1 LGVVSGTALDEVF
14 ARRLQDGDPG
24 GNMRRGLDAF
34 PFKKMAER
42 VWTKYFVPG
51 GKAPDGP
58 YQRFPMHTC
67 DGPPERRELCIV
79 ANFVEIALAREGH
92 ENPVG
97 VNYLE
102 KVQIP
107 HLPSLYGAMLAGAAY
122 VLMGAGIPLRIPGV
136 LDCLA
141 QHQPASYPV
150 HVAGGE
156 KAGDFAITFTPRDY
170 METDLPPLTR
180 PTFLAIVAS
189 NTLATTMLKKANGR
203 VDGLVVEGPTAGGHN
218 APPRGKGPLSEGG
231 EPVYGERDVVDLAK
245 LKELGVPFW
254 LAGGYGTPERLHE
267 ALAAGAAG
275 VQVGTPFAL
284 CTESALREDYKRSIL
299 ASIVSGEARVF
310 TDPLASPTG
319 FPFKTVT
326 LEGTLAKAAVY
337 SARPRLCDLGYLRE
351 PYRLASGAIGYRC
364 AAEPVDTYIAKGG
377 DAGKTIGRMCLCNAL
392 LANIGLSQ
400 VQSDSHV
407 EPGLVTC
414 GNSLDDLA
422 GFLPNGDHSY
432 SAANVIGWLLGTQ
445 A

>member
-1 LGVVSGTALDEVF
+1 MRNSFTIIQGGMGVGVSDWRLARAVAQLGQLGVVSGTALDEVF

-67 DGPPERRELCIV
+67 DGPAERRELCIV

-170 METDLPPLTR
+170 METD
-180 PTFLAIVAS
+180 
-189 NTLATTMLKKANGR
+189 
-203 VDGLVVEGPTAGGHN
+203 
-218 APPRGKGPLSEGG
+218 
-231 EPVYGERDVVDLAK
+231 
-245 LKELGVPFW
+245 
-254 LAGGYGTPERLHE
+254 
-267 ALAAGAAG
+267 
-275 VQVGTPFAL
+275 
-284 CTESALREDYKRSIL
+284 
-299 ASIVSGEARVF
+299 
-310 TDPLASPTG
+310 
-319 FPFKTVT
+319 
-326 LEGTLAKAAVY
+326 
-337 SARPRLCDLGYLRE
+337 
-351 PYRLASGAIGYRC
+351 
-364 AAEPVDTYIAKGG
+364 
-377 DAGKTIGRMCLCNAL
+377 
-392 LANIGLSQ
+392 
-400 VQSDSHV
+400 
-407 EPGLVTC
+407 
-414 GNSLDDLA
+414 
-422 GFLPNGDHSY
+422 
-432 SAANVIGWLLGTQ
+432 
-445 A
+445 